1 MSDPDLTSISK
12 AQQRLAAA
20 SQQGSESTLPVSVC
34 GSDRNG
40 IFLIHCFVCGSAV
53 NPGKE
58 LSLQAKYQRE
68 KDGPFFPFLQG
79 QDPAP
84 GAFEIGPDGD
94 ALVCAVCHCFL
105 HEQWNAFQR
114 NRTPIEKRMY
124 WLKRPYKCDSR
135 SIAYDLERRM
145 SIGNY
150 DANDS
155 DFSFSDNDNLS
166 EQDLDF
172 SGRVMHNNNSGNV
185 AKDGDR
191 KNAVSIKSSP
201 ESVRCSVRPN
211 AAHDVPKSD
220 RRATKFISHTSRL
233 SVSVI
238 PHQHGITSMRTS
250 APDNQIVSWNND
262 WIHASA
268 SVSEACN
275 RCEINFT
282 SNYENE
288 GAASSSRLNAQRS
301 RAVKHHLN
309 VFADEC
315 DCYIC
320 GSRLSKGGH
329 FKVFVQKQE
338 RASCDPFFPFLC
350 LRTPPPGAVPLNP
363 GGYTLVCST
372 CHSSLTQQ
380 WQKFEVADV
389 PVHQR
394 LYVVPL
400 SASVATPFTPPVME
414 ESEDGLTK
422 VHQLLSMQYNLRE
435 ACYLCGQDCGREIK
449 VVYARSSDA
458 CRAMNFPF
466 INLLPCPPNA
476 QSMHNAQVHCCILC
490 HKILED
496 VWTDYCLCLREE
508 LITSVNTFLRKYHL
522 AMSRGEVLISISD
535 GPVATSCQS
544 VTTTT
549 SHTSICYLCGEDLSG
564 GIEYQLNVN
573 PPGRCGER
581 EPFFPFLTVHPPA
594 PRARLADATGLVSA
608 CVLCYHDLLGQ
619 WTQHENQGS
628 GTGPS
633 SSPWSRQY
641 SCNTFVCF
649 FCRKEKKRTL
659 GLKGVSVARL
669 PVFLYAPRV
678 SQMLVIDNGKQLT
691 IGSCLECKST
701 VLAGK
706 NIKTIGET
714 AVLKHKVRMFW
725 VTSLFHS
732 AKKQRFSGLVWF
744 HTFVHV

>member
-1 MSDPDLTSISK
+1 MSDPDLTPISK
-12 AQQRLAAA
+12 VQQRFTAVAQQE
-20 SQQGSESTLPVSVC
+20 SESTLPVSVC
-34 GSDRNG
+34 RPDRSG
-40 IFLIHCFVCGSAV
+40 MFLIHCFVCGSPV
-53 NPGKE
+53 TLGKE

-79 QDPAP
+79 QEPAP
-84 GAFEIGPDGD
+84 GALEIGPDGD

-105 HEQWNAFQR
+105 REQWNSFQR
-114 NRTPIEKRMY
+114 NKTPIEKRMY
-124 WLKRPYKCDSR
+124 WLKRPYQCDSR
-135 SIAYDLERRM
+135 SISCDLERRI
-145 SIGNY
+145 SVGNF

-155 DFSFSDNDNLS
+155 DYSFSDNDNLS

-172 SGRVMHNNNSGNV
+172 SGRVMNNNNSGNA
-185 AKDGDR
+185 AKDGGR

-201 ESVRCSVRPN
+201 ESVGCPVRPS
-211 AAHDVPKSD
+211 AAHDMPKSD
-220 RRATKFISHTSRL
+220 RRETKFISHTSCL
-233 SVSVI
+233 SVSMI
-238 PHQHGITSMRTS
+238 PHQNDIPSMRTP
-250 APDNQIVSWNND
+250 APDNAIVRCNND

-268 SVSEACN
+268 CVSEACN

-282 SNYENE
+282 INDERE
-288 GAASSSRLNAQRS
+288 CAASSRLNAERS
-301 RAVKHHLN
+301 RAAKHHLS

-315 DCYIC
+315 VCYIC
-320 GSRLSKGGH
+320 GSRLSTGGH
-329 FKVFVQKQE
+329 FRVFVQKQE

-350 LRTPPPGAVPLNP
+350 LRTPPPGAVPLSP

-400 SASVATPFTPPVME
+400 CASVATRLSPPVME
-414 ESEDGLTK
+414 ESEDGLPK
-422 VHQLLSMQYNLRE
+422 VHPLLSMQRNLSE
-435 ACYLCGQDCGREIK
+435 ACYLCGQDCRREIK
-449 VVYARSSDA
+449 VVYAHSNNA
-458 CRAMNFPF
+458 CRAMYFPF

-476 QSMHNAQVHCCILC
+476 QSMHNGQVRCCIVC
-490 HKILED
+490 HRILED
-496 VWTDYCLCLREE
+496 VWADYCLCLREE
-508 LITSVNTFLRKYHL
+508 LITSVSTFLGRYHL
-522 AMSRGEVLISISD
+522 AMGRGEVLASASS
-535 GPVATSCQS
+535 GPLSTSCQS

-549 SHTSICYLCGEDLSG
+549 NHTSICYLCGEDLSG
-564 GIEYQLNVN
+564 GIEYQLHVN

-581 EPFFPFLTVHPPA
+581 EPFFPFLTIHPPA
-594 PRARLADATGLVSA
+594 PRARPADATGLVSA

-619 WTQHENQGS
+619 WTQHESQGS
-628 GTGPS
+628 GTGTP

-678 SQMLVIDNGKQLT
+678 SQMLVIDSGKQLT

-701 VLAGK
+701 VLTGNK
-706 NIKTIGET
+706 IKTVGGT
-714 AVLKHKVRMFW
+714 AVLKHK
-725 VTSLFHS
+725 
-732 AKKQRFSGLVWF
+732 
-744 HTFVHV
+744 